1 MKTQVEE
8 ITRSL
13 RMMGIEHLQTQEP
26 ISWETEKKFHI
37 LRLVMFGAFYPN
49 YFVKVSSDDLEKRAD
64 RTLHGLDPK
73 NTVYLHGFDQDQ
85 AKYGELYADH
95 VKSAASHMEGASD
108 GRENR
113 NLTGNI

>member
-1 MKTQVEE
+1 MIKNAKVEE

-13 RMMGIEHLQTQEP
+13 RMMGIEPLQTQEP

-49 YFVKVSSDDLEKRAD
+49 YFVKVSKQAYCSFVPETFFPKVSSDDLEKRAD

-73 NTVYLHGFDQDQ
+73 NTVYLHGFDQVLIIHFFHN
-85 AKYGELYADH
+85 YN
-95 VKSAASHMEGASD
+95 SF
-108 GRENR
+108 N
-113 NLTGNI
+113 